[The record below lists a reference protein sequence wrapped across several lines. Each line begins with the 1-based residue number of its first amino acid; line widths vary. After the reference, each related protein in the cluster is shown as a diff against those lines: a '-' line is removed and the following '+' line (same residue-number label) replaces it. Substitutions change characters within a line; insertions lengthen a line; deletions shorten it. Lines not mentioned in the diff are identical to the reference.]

1 MEKIVLYNGV
11 SIPNLC
17 FGTGITNIHDVGIKR
32 KVNLFKDYIRVI
44 LNKNRKICLM
54 NINLEKIID
63 ISMKNGC
70 CCFDTS
76 RAYGASELVLGR
88 TLKKYS
94 REDYFLIT
102 KLCNDDQYNSDVKAG
117 FEKSIRELQTDYIDL
132 YLMHWPV
139 EGKFLDSWREMENL
153 YKQGKCRAIGVCNFN
168 IHHLE
173 LLRKNAEIMPM
184 VNEIECHPLFT
195 QNELRDYCYNNNIKV
210 MAYTSTARM
219 DDRLNNTCLVPI
231 SKKYNKTIPQI
242 ILRWH
247 QQIGNIPIVNSS
259 NKEHMI
265 ANIDIKDFVLTDK
278 ELDSISAININSR
291 LRYDPD
297 NCDFSK
303 L

>member
-1 MEKIVLYNGV
+1 MDKIVLYNGV

-17 FGTGITNIHDVGIKR
+17 FGTGITNIYDVGIKR

-102 KLCNDDQYNSDVKAG
+102 KLCNDDQYNSDVKSG

-278 ELDSISAININSR
+278 ELDGISAININSR

>member
-17 FGTGITNIHDVGIKR
+17 FGTGITNIYDVGIKR

-102 KLCNDDQYNSDVKAG
+102 KLCNADQYNSDVKAG

>member
-17 FGTGITNIHDVGIKR
+17 FGTGITNIYDVGIKR